1 MALGDNRFSRVETD
15 FNALLSLNGINV
27 TISRTIQSEI
37 TERDIYGTPI
47 GYTPETLTATI
58 LITDQYL
65 DETTVLAGGKP
76 KEILKIIANAGT
88 FIENDEIPYNSH
100 NYQITSVENVPLG
113 GNNTLEMCIAT
124 REVEV

>member
-15 FNALLSLNGINV
+15 FNALLNLNGINV
-27 TISRTIQSEI
+27 TISRIIQSEI

-47 GYTPETLTATI
+47 GYTPEILTATI
-58 LITDQYL
+58 LVTDQYL

-88 FIENDEIPYNSH
+88 FIKNDEIPYNSH
-100 NYQITSVENVPLG
+100 HYKITSVEDIPLG

>member
-27 TISRTIQSEI
+27 TISRTVQSEI
-37 TERDIYGTPI
+37 TERDIYGTPV
-47 GYTPETLTATI
+47 GYTPKTLTATI
-58 LITDQYL
+58 LVTDQYL

-76 KEILKIIANAGT
+76 KEILKIITNTGT
-88 FIENDEIPYNSH
+88 FIENDDIAYNSH
-100 NYQITSVENVPLG
+100 HYQIASLEDIPLG

-124 REVEV
+124 RQVEI